1 MNDVIN
7 FKENSENGVVINITD
22 KNSIISITVP
32 STDLYSAD
40 AENTCAFKVNED
52 GTIII
57 NCNTSEDN
65 IKVVT
70 TSIKEEITKEEI
82 SSKIVTK
89 PIQETLIDT
98 FENIPEDL
106 SEIEINKVLEFVKGK
121 ELKELKELKETRQSR
136 IFPYSVSLTESGD
149 IKITLV
155 IYNGGQFPLYLP
167 QMPIKLIDANKAII
181 IAELVDINAE
191 VNIGKIGIIESIVSK
206 EKIKENTIN
215 LKEWEITF
223 AM

>member
-7 FKENSENGVVINITD
+7 FKENSDNGVVINITD

-32 STDLYSAD
+32 SADLYSAD

-70 TSIKEEITKEEI
+70 IPIKEEITKEEI
-82 SSKIVTK
+82 SSKIDTK
-89 PIQETLIDT
+89 PMEESLLDT
-98 FENIPEDL
+98 FEKIPEDL
-106 SEIEINKVLEFVKGK
+106 SEIEISKILEFAKG
-121 ELKELKELKETRQSR
+121 KELKELKETRQSR
-136 IFPYSVSLTESGD
+136 IFPYSVSLTENGD

-155 IYNGGQFPLYLP
+155 IYNGGQFQLSLP

-206 EKIKENTIN
+206 EKLKENIIN